1 MVLVLL
7 GSSTKKCTIWLC
19 TVAFIISPIFILTNM
34 YLKDVEITN
43 SITKIETINANTNI
57 FMNNNKNN
65 TWVGGSNENEF
76 NDILNKTATN
86 SGDPNPMMKTV
97 YAEKKPS
104 IHSNNPITIVT
115 SFFLIEKSKHT
126 IKQ

>member
-7 GSSTKKCTIWLC
+7 GSSTKKCTILLLC

-57 FMNNNKNN
+57 FMNNNNNN
-65 TWVGGSNENEF
+65 TKGGSYENEF
-76 NDILNKTATN
+76 
-86 SGDPNPMMKTV
+86 GDPNPMMKTV
-97 YAEKKPS
+97 YVEKKPN

-115 SFFLIEKSKHT
+115 SFY
-126 IKQ
+126 